1 MRTRANHLLTAGW
14 YCTTLRLCKT
24 AQLGQRR
31 VVRNTQSAPLHAN
44 PSVERAQPPVI
55 HPTMAKHKWEVVC
68 THRSVVGIPSLE
80 LLNDWLKEMDAGR
93 SLFGGLLAS
102 ERSQRLLRQTNPDS
116 RQRLTRPTRL
126 NEGRGGAVLVGPPP
140 STRCSRHQQT
150 AATYVTPLHA
160 RKHSSRGRIKVG
172 IRGGFQGIA
181 G

>member
-1 MRTRANHLLTAGW
+1 MVLYDVTSLQNRTTG
-14 YCTTLRLCKT
+14 T
-24 AQLGQRR
+24 
-31 VVRNTQSAPLHAN
+31 TQSRQKHADC
-44 PSVERAQPPVI
+44 PTARKPVSRACSAQTPVI

-93 SLFGGLLAS
+93 SLFGDVLAS
-102 ERSQRLLRQTNPDS
+102 ERSQRLLRQTNHDS